1 LGSPKAAHE
10 AVVHGE
16 SGEIAKHEIDI
27 RSLEERSM
35 TILVIEDSRLLRLAI
50 ERILIKAG
58 YSVTAVGD
66 GQEGLC
72 RARIVRPEI
81 ILLDMML
88 PLIEGTE
95 VLRQLKTD
103 PLTKSIPVIVLS
115 GLSQRNEKKLIAA
128 GAAAYLEKSLL
139 DVEKD
144 GRGLVDAVKNV
155 STAYSAPANA

>member
-1 LGSPKAAHE
+1 
-10 AVVHGE
+10 
-16 SGEIAKHEIDI
+16 
-27 RSLEERSM
+27 M

-66 GQEGLC
+66 GQEDLC

-88 PLIEGTE
+88 PMIEGTE
-95 VLRQLKTD
+95 VLRQLKKD
-103 PLTKSIPVIVLS
+103 PCTKSIPVIVLS
-115 GLSQRNEKKLIAA
+115 GLSQRNEKKLVAA
-128 GAAAYLEKSLL
+128 GAAAYLEKSRLNL
-139 DVEKD
+139 EKD
-144 GRGLVDAVKNV
+144 GSGLVDAVKNV